1 MTRKLLAPVLSHKF
15 FYSEILNRADCFMK
29 NIALLILICTFTL
42 SCEQKKKEKTNDT
55 TSGQIRDN
63 DLNESQKAEGWKIL
77 FDGISMEGWAFYK
90 NLENN
95 SWEVIDGTLHCKP
108 FDSAMV
114 RSDLK
119 TTSEFKDFELTFDW
133 KLAHQSNSG
142 VMYRVSEEFNEA
154 FFTGP
159 EYQIL
164 DDAGFPGDIQSWQ
177 STGSCFGM
185 YTSPASKKINPLGQW
200 NTSKIVVKGN
210 HIEHWLNSDKLFEYE
225 INSAEWKKLKSEGK
239 WKDEPQYGQK
249 EKGFIVLQDH
259 KSEAWFKNIF
269 IKQL

>member
-1 MTRKLLAPVLSHKF
+1 
-15 FYSEILNRADCFMK
+15 MK
-29 NIALLILICTFTL
+29 NIPFLIFICTFIF
-42 SCEQKKKEKTNDT
+42 SCEQKKKENIANT
-55 TSGQIRDN
+55 TSEISVFNTLSEAQR
-63 DLNESQKAEGWKIL
+63 AEGWEVL
-77 FDGISMEGWAFYK
+77 FDGTSMHGWAFFK

-95 SWEVIDGTLHCKP
+95 SWEVIEGTLHCKP
-108 FDSAMV
+108 FDSAML

-119 TTSEFKDFELTFDW
+119 TVSQFQDFELTFDW

-142 VMYRVSEEFNEA
+142 VMYRVSEDYNEA

-164 DDAGFPGDIQSWQ
+164 DDAGFPGEIQSWQ

-185 YTSPASKKINPLGQW
+185 YTSPTSKKVHPLGQW
-200 NTSKIVVKGN
+200 NTSKIVVMGN
-210 HIEHWLNSDKLFEYE
+210 HIEHWLNNEKLFEYE
-225 INSAEWKKLKSEGK
+225 INSGEWRKLKSEGK
-239 WKDEPQYGQK
+239 WKDEVAYGQK

-259 KSEAWFKNIF
+259 KSEAWFRNIF